1 MQIVIIIIDIV
12 VILLLVYTWMLLM
25 KTRRIQKY
33 TDELNRQTQDKLER
47 RTSYPTYKQEG
58 IEE

>member
-25 KTRRIQKY
+25 KTRRIQKH
-33 TDELNRQTQDKLER
+33 TDELNRQTHSR
-47 RTSYPTYKQEG
+47 RALSDEG
-58 IEE
+58 KPK